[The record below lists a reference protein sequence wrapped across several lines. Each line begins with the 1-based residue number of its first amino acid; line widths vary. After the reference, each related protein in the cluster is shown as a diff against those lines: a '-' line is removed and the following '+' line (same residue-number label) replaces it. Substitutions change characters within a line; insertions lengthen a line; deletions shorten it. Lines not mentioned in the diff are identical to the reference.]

1 MMEKGLDTELNNVW
15 LHYKNTDT
23 GNSRNGCSSK
33 RLRTNFGEV
42 DVSVPRDRKGE
53 FEPRTRPASA
63 RTFRRKSCLC
73 IQGMSTGDIEALI
86 HNIYGISAS
95 DSMVRQVTGKILPIA
110 KEWHQRPSEF
120 IYGVVFLD
128 GRKNVMGM

>member
-1 MMEKGLDTELNNVW
+1 MANIGSMDNTLNLFKEAIAELMEKGLDTELNNVW

-53 FEPRTRPASA
+53 FEPQVLKKNQTASA

-73 IQGMSTGDIEALI
+73 TPR
-86 HNIYGISAS
+86 
-95 DSMVRQVTGKILPIA
+95 V
-110 KEWHQRPSEF
+110 
-120 IYGVVFLD
+120 
-128 GRKNVMGM
+128 